1 MKEKVYKYLDDL
13 GITYE
18 VVNHPIATTTEL
30 ADKYIQGYEGVRTK
44 TMFLYNK
51 NKTNFYLIVL
61 DENQRVDFKYLEEL
75 LNENKIKFAA
85 DEVLINK
92 LGLRKG
98 IVSIFGL
105 LNNTENIT
113 VLLDKSINRGIPI
126 TFHPNMN
133 DATIFISYEDTIK
146 FLEFLKVKHIDINMN

>member
-51 NKTNFYLIVL
+51 NKTNFNYKS
-61 DENQRVDFKYLEEL
+61 R
-75 LNENKIKFAA
+75 KFW
-85 DEVLINK
+85 
-92 LGLRKG
+92 
-98 IVSIFGL
+98 
-105 LNNTENIT
+105 
-113 VLLDKSINRGIPI
+113 KS
-126 TFHPNMN
+126 
-133 DATIFISYEDTIK
+133 
-146 FLEFLKVKHIDINMN
+146 